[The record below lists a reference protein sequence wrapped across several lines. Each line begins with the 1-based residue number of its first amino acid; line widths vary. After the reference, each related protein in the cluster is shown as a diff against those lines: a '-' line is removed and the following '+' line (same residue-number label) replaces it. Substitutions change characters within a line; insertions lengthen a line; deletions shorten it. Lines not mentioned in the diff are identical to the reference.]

1 MSEKESFQEV
11 QKRGVQTLR
20 SPPSLG
26 TLVGMALR
34 FRSIWITLLSLGL
47 LASSAQALAGDKQ
60 GVDVPDYQSQLTSY
74 DSFIERHRGTPM
86 AFEAQFLA
94 SRTALEA
101 GHFERAIGYLKDLD
115 KGLSDIG
122 DFILAMRAKAQ
133 RALKQWDS
141 ARSTWETLNRNHPSS
156 PLRDEATY
164 GIADSYYA
172 EGKLTKAYKHYSSAI
187 KKFPKSDRKANAQLN
202 QAMIAEK
209 QKRWS
214 DAEFIYEKF
223 YYEKPSHPLTELAK
237 TRLDNLMKKGFANKP
252 SVSVRLSRVDRL
264 LSRRSL
270 EKAQVDLDALE
281 NEKLTSSQRLSYT
294 SKRAVLAYRQENFSE
309 AIAMFKMLS
318 KKQGRGHYYQNQTWL
333 ARCYSTQGQVK
344 EAVEVY
350 NQLAKKYR
358 GSSQGQKAQF
368 MGAWLAYNGGEHQLA
383 VKLFA
388 DFIKRYSST
397 TSTSEAYWYL
407 AWNAY
412 RLGDLPAALRLFV
425 KLRKKYPRSS
435 LVQRAHYWE
444 GRIAAQM
451 GDAKM
456 AMQSYKDAVAKK
468 ALNYYGLL
476 ARQRMRELKKN
487 PLTMKSGEPIQLA
500 SSDPSLTADILE
512 SLQPEQEELP
522 EFGGMQPMTTIALPW
537 GGSVFDWQSSAGK
550 RALMLIKFGYAEYA
564 ASLVDKLEPVPGFTE
579 TDILLARGTLLQSL
593 GDFSKA
599 YRMAGR
605 VFKSKLKQ
613 DLDNETE
620 PYFRMSYPMAF
631 RKALL
636 KVSKEYQI
644 PPMLV
649 LGVIRQESAFM
660 TKARSWASAQG
671 LMQIIPRTGSKIAE
685 AMNLEDYNY
694 GILRVPEVNIR
705 FGAWYLKELLQKFH
719 GHPALAVASYNA
731 GPQAVS
737 RWVKLRAGVA
747 TDEFV
752 EEIPY
757 RETRHYVKTV
767 LSNFAIYTE
776 IYERKSLTV
785 PQNVPDGFLDNINF

>member
-1 MSEKESFQEV
+1 MK
-11 QKRGVQTLR
+11 KRAVQTLL

-26 TLVGMALR
+26 TLSSMA
-34 FRSIWITLLSLGL
+34 FRLSFIVVALI
-47 LASSAQALAGDKQ
+47 SSQVFAGNTFAQTDQKSSSST
-60 GVDVPDYQSQLTSY
+60 DYQSQLTSY

-94 SRTALEA
+94 ARTALEA
-101 GHFERAIGYLKDLD
+101 DRFERAIGYLKDLEN
-115 KGLSDIG
+115 GLVDIG
-122 DFILAMRAKAQ
+122 DFILSMRAKAQ
-133 RALKQWDS
+133 RSLKRWDG
-141 ARSTWETLNRNHPSS
+141 ARSSWELLLRNHPSS
-156 PLRDEATY
+156 PLRDEASF

-172 EGKLTKAYKHYSSAI
+172 EGKLTKAYKYYSSSM
-187 KKFPKSDRKANAQLN
+187 KTFPKSDRKDNAHIN

-223 YYEKPSHPLTELAK
+223 YYEKPSHPLTVLAK
-237 TRLDNLMKKGFANKP
+237 ERLDHLLKMGFANKP
-252 SVSVRLSRVDRL
+252 SISVRLDRVDKL

-270 EKAQVDLDALE
+270 EKAQVDLDGLE
-281 NEKLTSSQRLSYT
+281 NEKLSSSQRLGYT
-294 SKRAVLAYRQENFSE
+294 SRRAILAYRQENFSE
-309 AIAMFKMLS
+309 AIAMFKVLS
-318 KKQGRGHYYQNQTWL
+318 NKQGRGYYYQNQTWL
-333 ARCYSTQGQVK
+333 ARCYSTQGNVT
-344 EAVEVY
+344 EAVAVY
-350 NQLAKKYR
+350 NRLAAKYR
-358 GSSQGQKAQF
+358 GSSQGRKSQF

-388 DFIKRYSST
+388 DFIKRYSGSSN
-397 TSTSEAYWYL
+397 TSDAYWYL

-425 KLRKKYPRSS
+425 KLRKKYPTSS

-444 GRIAAQM
+444 GRIATQM

-456 AMQSYKDAVAKK
+456 AMQSYKDATVKK
-468 ALNYYGLL
+468 PLDYYGLL
-476 ARQRMRELKKN
+476 ARQRIRELKKN
-487 PLTMKSGEPIQLA
+487 PLTMKNGEPIRLA
-500 SSDPSLTADILE
+500 SADGKIPAGILE
-512 SLQPEQEELP
+512 SLEPEQEELP
-522 EFGGMQPMTTIALPW
+522 EFGGMQPMTTISLPW
-537 GGSVFDWQSSAGK
+537 GGSVFDWQSKAGK
-550 RALMLIKFGYAEYA
+550 RALMLIKFGYAHYA
-564 ASLVDKLEPVPGFTE
+564 AELVDKLEPVAGFTE

-605 VFKSKLKQ
+605 VFKSKLRK
-613 DLDNETE
+613 DLDSDTE

-636 KVSKEYQI
+636 RVSKEYQI

-671 LMQIIPRTGSKIAE
+671 LMQIIPTTGSKIAE
-685 AMNLEDYNY
+685 AMKMEDYNY

-705 FGAWYLKELLQKFH
+705 FGAWYLKELLRKFH
-719 GHPALAVASYNA
+719 GHPILAVASYNA

-785 PQNVPDGFLDNINF
+785 PANVPESFLDNINF